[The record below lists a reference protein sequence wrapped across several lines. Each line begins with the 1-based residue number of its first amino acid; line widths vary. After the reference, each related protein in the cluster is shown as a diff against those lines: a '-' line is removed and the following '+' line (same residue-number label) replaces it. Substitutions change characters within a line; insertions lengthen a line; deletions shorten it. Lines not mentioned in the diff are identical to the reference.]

1 MATFPK
7 TEEGIIALAND
18 VAGGLQTHSDI
29 FPAPPVDALTLENSI
44 TAYAS
49 ARDAAVSALAASKQ
63 ATDDKKRAL
72 DQMKGELK
80 RILRYAETTTG
91 FDDTKLRGL
100 GWGGRRERQPLATP
114 GQVLD
119 VVSVEEGDDWIELSW
134 EKPVDGGKVAAYDVM
149 SRERLSE
156 GSWNTVGMTT
166 DREITLTSQ
175 ETGKKMEYFVYFPLG
190 FANGSSFKGALLMQ
204 GHASLV

>member
-7 TEEGIIALAND
+7 TEEEIIALAND

-63 ATDDKKRAL
+63 ATDNKKAAL
-72 DQMKGELK
+72 KQMKGELK
-80 RILRYAETTTG
+80 RILRYAETTTS
-91 FDDTKLRGL
+91 FDDTKLQGL
-100 GWGGRRERQPLATP
+100 GWGGRRPRQPLAAL

-119 VVSVEEGDDWIELSW
+119 VVSVEQGDDWIKLSW

-175 ETGKKMEYFVYFPLG
+175 ETGKKMEYTVVATNKSG
-190 FANGSSFKGALLMQ
+190 KGPVGNVVMAVL
-204 GHASLV
+204 